1 MSFGHK
7 WWQRDQKSSS
17 ESKRTSTPDATQTL
31 WHNYPNSDNNNWE
44 MSNSDEKTKFGHKEL
59 DALVLKFQK
68 RVEADK
74 NYKFYTQDP
83 GFGQNDWI
91 VYEVVY

>member
-1 MSFGHK
+1 
-7 WWQRDQKSSS
+7 
-17 ESKRTSTPDATQTL
+17 
-31 WHNYPNSDNNNWE
+31 

-91 VYEVVY
+91 EGSSSFIN